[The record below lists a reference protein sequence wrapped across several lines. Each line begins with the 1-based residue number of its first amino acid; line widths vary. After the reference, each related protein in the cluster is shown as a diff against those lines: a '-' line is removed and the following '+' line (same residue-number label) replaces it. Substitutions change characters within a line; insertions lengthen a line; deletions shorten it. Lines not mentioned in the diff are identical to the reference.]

1 MIPKQL
7 FLGFALVLTVLGAG
21 ARETRADDSMPAP
34 SEQSETSAS
43 NQVPVTANIPSPF
56 IQQVPASDEQPT
68 STEFLGGQTLGPK
81 DGDDGKTSENPV
93 NKPPK
98 TSYSPPSIGDQLEA
112 LQKEA
117 TKVRIEIQEL
127 EKAIDKKPGG
137 HWDIFNRAL
146 EKYADALKEYTDYVE
161 RVRIDYYDKGV
172 NPPDK
177 VSKAERRLEKKA
189 LIAGKRVE
197 SALDVL
203 ISKKQMLAT
212 LKEHLKSI
220 EEEIERRKK
229 EIEHFTT
236 KGI

>member
-127 EKAIDKKPGG
+127 EKAINKKPGG
-137 HWDIFNRAL
+137 YQDLYDRA
-146 EKYADALKEYTDYVE
+146 KEERRATFKAYTDYKE
-161 RVRIDYYDKGV
+161 REQRDYYDKGKI
-172 NPPDK
+172 PPVQ
-177 VSKAERRLEKKA
+177 VSKAGDRLAEKA
-189 LIAGKRVE
+189 LIAGKRVR
-197 SALDVL
+197 SALDVF
-203 ISKKQMLAT
+203 ISKQQMLVT
-212 LKEHLKSI
+212 LMEHLKSI